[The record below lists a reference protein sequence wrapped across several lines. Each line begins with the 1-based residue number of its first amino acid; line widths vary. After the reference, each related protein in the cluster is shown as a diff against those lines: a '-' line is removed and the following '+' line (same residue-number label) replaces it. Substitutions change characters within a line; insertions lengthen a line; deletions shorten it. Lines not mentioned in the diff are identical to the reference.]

1 MPARYLSA
9 RTGIPP
15 LPSPETPH
23 FSFLAPTTE
32 TQSGQLCDTATR
44 AMCVLSSSPGRK
56 TWPAVQYGHPCDTAT
71 RAISPA
77 VQYGR
82 ARNVR
87 PRQFPLTCGRIAQ
100 LARLHFIR
108 WREET
113 KMRQFPG
120 PPFLSLVSYFEAR
133 AEEPPAHQLLLLQQ
147 FFDRVC
153 NLCNTATRTIRPP
166 VQCGQ
171 LCSMHTSSCCCSS
184 P

>member
-1 MPARYLSA
+1 MSAVTKTAPRKPKNKMPARYLSA

-56 TWPAVQYGHPCDTAT
+56 TWPAVQYG
-71 RAISPA
+71 
-77 VQYGR
+77 R
-82 ARNVR
+82 ARNLR

-100 LARLHFIR
+100 LARLHYIR
-108 WREET
+108 WREKT

-153 NLCNTATRTIRPP
+153 NLCNTAARTIRPP